1 MTNERK
7 PLGISPWWRHGAVL
21 TVIIGITG
29 LIFMG
34 RTTYTGAPPY
44 FNAVT
49 AEGQTVSPRTTS
61 WPANP
66 FFKNMG

>member
-34 RTTYTGAPPY
+34 RNTYTGAPPY

-49 AEGQTVSPRTTS
+49 TEGTTLFT
-61 WPANP
+61 WTTLWRGNP
-66 FFKNMG
+66 FSKNTG